1 MNGNRLV
8 RSENEKMLA
17 GVCGGLAAYLG
28 VDPVLVRLAFVILL
42 LASGVGLAIY
52 VILWIVM
59 PSESR
64 LDADSRLIKID
75 ATRDV
80 TTERS
85 RFSPAAT
92 VGIILILFG
101 GFFLLNQFGWI
112 GGAFWPLVLIG
123 TGIAYL
129 VYQARQRA

>member
-1 MNGNRLV
+1 MQQTRLM
-8 RSENEKMLA
+8 RSETDRMIA

-59 PSESR
+59 PTPSR
-64 LDADSRLIKID
+64 AQPEIRIMDEMLDDPAAYK
-75 ATRDV
+75 T
-80 TTERS
+80 

-92 VGIILILFG
+92 VGVLLILFG
-101 GFFLLNQFGWI
+101 AFFLLSQI
-112 GGAFWPLVLIG
+112 GGMPGYIWPIILIAAG
-123 TGIAYL
+123 VYYL
-129 VYQARQRA
+129 VQRAR

>member
-1 MNGNRLV
+1 MQQTRMM
-8 RSENEKMLA
+8 RSETDRMIG

-59 PSESR
+59 PTPSR
-64 LDADSRLIKID
+64 AQPEIRIMDEAAGDP
-75 ATRDV
+75 ATYK
-80 TTERS
+80 T

-92 VGIILILFG
+92 VGVLMILFGAFFMLSQITAVPGYIWPIILI
-101 GFFLLNQFGWI
+101 
-112 GGAFWPLVLIG
+112 GAGVY
-123 TGIAYL
+123 YL
-129 VYQARQRA
+129 VRRAR